1 MEELTLEGATVILAP
16 MRAEMLDELWE
27 AANSKQIWEF
37 TSSKIYSKE
46 DMKVTIAKALAEN
59 KKGVQVPFVVID
71 KANGKVIGSTRY
83 LDVAN
88 AQKTLEIGWTWYHP
102 DYWRTRVNTETKF
115 LLLKYAFENLKFN
128 RVQFCTDLRN
138 VRSQNAIERIGAQK
152 EGILRKHKIIEDSYV
167 RDTVVFSIISDEW
180 LDVKAL
186 LQVKMKRD
194 SLL

>member
-180 LDVKAL
+180 LDVKAS